1 MTYTLMLNDG
11 TSRTLYAEKRPPA
24 VPVNEWL
31 AAMLN
36 VSECDIDR
44 IFVVQSLPVTR

>member
-11 TSRTLYAEKRPPA
+11 TSRTVYADKRPSA

-31 AAMLN
+31 AAKLN
-36 VSECDIDR
+36 VSEHDIDR
-44 IFVVQSLPVTR
+44 IFVVHPLPVTR